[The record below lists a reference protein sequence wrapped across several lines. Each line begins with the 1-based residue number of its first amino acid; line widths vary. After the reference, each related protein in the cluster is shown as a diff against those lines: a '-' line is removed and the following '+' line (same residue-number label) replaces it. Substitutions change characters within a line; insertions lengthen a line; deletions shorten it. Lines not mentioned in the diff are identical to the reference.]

1 MSRAFNVVIPARY
14 ASTRLPGKPLADIG
28 GLPMIVR
35 VVRQALAAGAAN
47 VIVATDDARVVDAVA
62 AAGHVARLTR
72 SDHASGSDRVMEVV
86 DAEGWDDD
94 ALVLN
99 VQGDEPLLPPQVV
112 TALAEAMLARPE
124 MSVGTMSESLTEP
137 TLLFDPNVVKVVC
150 GVNGQALYFSRAPI
164 PYARDAFAAG
174 QVSAIAGQLRAPT
187 ALPPDVGWSRH
198 IGLYAY
204 RVRALRQ
211 FVSWPMGV
219 LERSESLEQLRLLE
233 HGMPLLV
240 VATPLPVPGGVD
252 TPADLE
258 RVRSIVAG
266 VAQDPRG

>member
-1 MSRAFNVVIPARY
+1 MSKAFNVVIPARY

-28 GLPMIVR
+28 GQPMIVR
-35 VVRQALAAGAAN
+35 VVRQALEAGAAQ
-47 VIVATDDARVVDAVA
+47 VIVATDDARVVDAVS

-86 DAEGWDDD
+86 DAEGWSDD

-99 VQGDEPLLPPQVV
+99 VQGDEPLLPPGVIS
-112 TALAEAMLARPE
+112 ALADAMLARSDMP
-124 MSVGTMSESLTEP
+124 VGTMSEPLANAA
-137 TLLFDPNVVKVVC
+137 LLFDPNVVKVVC
-150 GVNGQALYFSRAPI
+150 GVNGRALYFSRAPI
-164 PYARDAFAAG
+164 PYARDAFAASE
-174 QVSAIAGQLRAPT
+174 VSAVPGVLRAPG
-187 ALPPDVGWSRH
+187 ALPADTGWSRH

-219 LERSESLEQLRLLE
+219 LERAESLEQLRLLE
-233 HGMPLLV
+233 HEVPLLV
-240 VATPLPVPGGVD
+240 VPTPLPVPGGVD

-258 RVRSIVAG
+258 RVRLIVASG
-266 VAQDPRG
+266 AQGARG